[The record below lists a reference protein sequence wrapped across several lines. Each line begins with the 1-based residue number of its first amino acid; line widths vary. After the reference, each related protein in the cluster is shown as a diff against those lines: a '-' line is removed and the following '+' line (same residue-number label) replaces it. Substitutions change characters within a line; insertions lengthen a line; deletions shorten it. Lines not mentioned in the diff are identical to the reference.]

1 MMKILSAKK
10 GFTLVEMLI
19 VISIV
24 GLLATISIG
33 GYTSFRKSSVLDLAA
48 DSIVADIYDARDSA
62 KFGKVMGG
70 GEEEADSGDEDVS
83 EDGSG
88 EDSGKKDV
96 FSSKCFG
103 VRFTIANGNG
113 SGDAVNFS
121 GIEKFTTDFNTQ
133 KKWNSLKGRW
143 IYEGCGETDEK
154 FITYVNLGELLKV
167 EQIYKGVSGG
177 VSEEVE
183 SGEGSGVGV
192 DSCEVLFSPPNGEVS
207 RSDCADIVIGY
218 GDSDN
223 DLKRKITID
232 SNTGKVTITKIENEE
247 IVE

>member
-10 GFTLVEMLI
+10 GFTLVEILI
-19 VISIV
+19 VITIV

-62 KFGKVMGG
+62 KFGKVIGG
-70 GEEEADSGDEDVS
+70 GDVS
-83 EDGSG
+83 DSTENNDGEIEGS
-88 EDSGKKDV
+88 
-96 FSSKCFG
+96 SSKCFG

-113 SGDAVNFS
+113 SSDAVNFS
-121 GIEKFTTDFNTQ
+121 GIEKFTTDFNTK
-133 KKWNSLKGRW
+133 KKWDNLKGRW
-143 IYEGCGETDEK
+143 VYEGCGETNED
-154 FITYVNLGELLKV
+154 FLTSVNLGELLKV
-167 EQIYKGVSGG
+167 EQIYQGANGVVSG
-177 VSEEVE
+177 EVE
-183 SGEGSGVGV
+183 VEA
-192 DSCEVLFSPPNGEVS
+192 DSCEVLFSPPNGEIF

-247 IVE
+247 VVE

>member
-19 VISIV
+19 VITIV
-24 GLLATISIG
+24 GLLATVSIS

-62 KFGKVMGG
+62 KFGKVIGG
-70 GEEEADSGDEDVS
+70 GDVS
-83 EDGSG
+83 DSTENNDGEIEGS
-88 EDSGKKDV
+88 
-96 FSSKCFG
+96 SSKCFG

-113 SGDAVNFS
+113 SGDVVNFS

-247 IVE
+247 VVE